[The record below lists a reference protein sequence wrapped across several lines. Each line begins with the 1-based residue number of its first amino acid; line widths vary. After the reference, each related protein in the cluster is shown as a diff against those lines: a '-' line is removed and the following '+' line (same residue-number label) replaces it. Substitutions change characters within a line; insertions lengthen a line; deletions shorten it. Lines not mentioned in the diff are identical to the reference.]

1 MNDIV
6 QRVCPSC
13 GTDNVA
19 GVATIFGDANWPIK
33 KCAACEFVYLEVA
46 PVYER
51 LVEEFA
57 WEKTS
62 ASETMRRVKKEPILQ
77 AVSKLLKAFR
87 NRWLKRD
94 KLQILIRQFIPSGN
108 VVDIGCAGGG
118 ALGNL
123 DLKYVPHGIE
133 ISRALALIA
142 NEKVKSRGGYV
153 VHDAAVPGLGKFPTD
168 YFSGVLLS
176 AFLEHEIEPKPLL
189 SEVFR
194 TLGPGGRCIVKV
206 PNFAS
211 LNRVIRGRNWCGFR
225 LPDHVNYFTPANLV
239 KMCRQTGFE
248 VAKFSLV
255 DHLPTSDNMWIVI
268 QKPKLTAAA
277 SS

>member
-33 KCAACEFVYLEVA
+33 KCASCEFVYLEVA

-94 KLQILIRQFIPSGN
+94 KLQTLIRQFIPSGN

-142 NEKVKSRGGYV
+142 NEKVKSHGGYV